1 MSKIGVL
8 VASSGIAA
16 TLLPKATTAHSRF
29 KIPLTLDTT
38 STCPIKKGT
47 HLAELIGEASLIIW
61 DEAPMTHRLAFEAVD
76 RRFCDIMNVPLR
88 GSLYKPFGGKNVLF
102 GGDFRQTLPVI
113 TEACREQTVDGSLT
127 RSLLWNSFKLLKLSR
142 NMRITNSVADEARFM
157 HGYTF
162 PEWVLALGDAK
173 LKTTSFKP
181 DTPSDWVQIPQIF
194 LVDHGTH
201 PIGSITEDIYDLFLQ
216 NYRQPQYLATRAI
229 ITPKNTTVTEINSYM
244 LQQVPGIT
252 KTYYSSDSLQ
262 QSTETFAS
270 FEDCYPTEFLNTLTF
285 NGVPDHELILK
296 NYTPIMLLRNL
307 NPGLGLCNGTRIM
320 ITSLGDNVIRGTIMG
335 GSNDTDDVIITRI
348 VLNIEN
354 SRWPF
359 ILKRRQFPVRLCYGM
374 TINKSQGQTLDKV
387 GIYLPD
393 PVFSHGQLYVGVSR
407 VRSTNGLRI
416 LIDNPA
422 DIPGDYTRNIVF
434 REAFTDILQA

>member
-1 MSKIGVL
+1 
-8 VASSGIAA
+8 
-16 TLLPKATTAHSRF
+16 
-29 KIPLTLDTT
+29 
-38 STCPIKKGT
+38 
-47 HLAELIGEASLIIW
+47 
-61 DEAPMTHRLAFEAVD
+61 
-76 RRFCDIMNVPLR
+76 MNVPLR

-162 PEWVLALGDAK
+162 PEW
-173 LKTTSFKP
+173 
-181 DTPSDWVQIPQIF
+181 
-194 LVDHGTH
+194 
-201 PIGSITEDIYDLFLQ
+201 

>member
-1 MSKIGVL
+1 MVICGENYHRIGSLLPAEGERPKFAQLYMFEPENEIDNRLSNFASRDSQLMPELLTSLLHMLDQHNEL
-8 VASSGIAA
+8 VKTFRRIRQQLQTSATPNMKLRIFGAKSQNRQYDLPTSSDIAA
-16 TLLPKATTAHSRF
+16 L
-29 KIPLTLDTT
+29 IP
-38 STCPIKKGT
+38 
-47 HLAELIGEASLIIW
+47 
-61 DEAPMTHRLAFEAVD
+61 
-76 RRFCDIMNVPLR
+76 
-88 GSLYKPFGGKNVLF
+88 
-102 GGDFRQTLPVI
+102 GDFVPDRDDRDI
-113 TEACREQTVDGSLT
+113 IVDHIHEG
-127 RSLLWNSFKLLKLSR
+127 LK
-142 NMRITNSVADEARFM
+142 RITSLNPKFDALHFRLLFPYGEDGYHPLIKYNARCC
-157 HGYTF
+157 H
-162 PEWVLALGDAK
+162 
-173 LKTTSFKP
+173 
-181 DTPSDWVQIPQIF
+181 TPSDWVQIPQIF

>member
-1 MSKIGVL
+1 
-8 VASSGIAA
+8 
-16 TLLPKATTAHSRF
+16 
-29 KIPLTLDTT
+29 
-38 STCPIKKGT
+38 
-47 HLAELIGEASLIIW
+47 
-61 DEAPMTHRLAFEAVD
+61 
-76 RRFCDIMNVPLR
+76 
-88 GSLYKPFGGKNVLF
+88 
-102 GGDFRQTLPVI
+102 
-113 TEACREQTVDGSLT
+113 
-127 RSLLWNSFKLLKLSR
+127 
-142 NMRITNSVADEARFM
+142 
-157 HGYTF
+157 
-162 PEWVLALGDAK
+162 
-173 LKTTSFKP
+173 
-181 DTPSDWVQIPQIF
+181 
-194 LVDHGTH
+194 
-201 PIGSITEDIYDLFLQ
+201 
-216 NYRQPQYLATRAI
+216 
-229 ITPKNTTVTEINSYM
+229 M

>member
-1 MSKIGVL
+1 MSNQ
-8 VASSGIAA
+8 
-16 TLLPKATTAHSRF
+16 
-29 KIPLTLDTT
+29 
-38 STCPIKKGT
+38 KGT
-47 HLAELIGEASLIIW
+47 HLAELIWEASLIIW
-61 DEAPMTHRLAFEAVD
+61 DEAPGLTVQAFWREYCSF
-76 RRFCDIMNVPLR
+76 R
-88 GSLYKPFGGKNVLF
+88 
-102 GGDFRQTLPVI
+102 GDFRQTLPVI
-113 TEACREQTVDGSLT
+113 TKAGREQTVDGSLT
-127 RSLLWNSFKLLKLSR
+127 RSLLWSSFKLLKLSR
-142 NMRITNSVADEARFM
+142 NMRITYSVADEARFM

-162 PEWVLALGDAK
+162 PEWVLALGDGK

-201 PIGSITEDIYDLFLQ
+201 PIGSITEGIYDMFLH

-244 LQQVPGIT
+244 LQQVPDIT

-262 QSTETFAS
+262 NHTQ
-270 FEDCYPTEFLNTLTF
+270 
-285 NGVPDHELILK
+285 
-296 NYTPIMLLRNL
+296 IMLLRNL
-307 NPGLGLCNGTRIM
+307 SPGLGLCNGTWIM
-320 ITSLGDNVIRGTIMG
+320 ITSLGDNVIQGTIMG
-335 GSNDTDDVIITRI
+335 GSNDSDD
-348 VLNIEN
+348 
-354 SRWPF
+354 
-359 ILKRRQFPVRLCYGM
+359 FPVRLCYGM

-407 VRSTNGLRI
+407 VRSANGLRI